1 MCIEMQRRA
10 EDELPSVGIT
20 QKKVESQARYSIS
33 VSVTP
38 EPPQKVADS
47 IVSFPRPSPQQGTN
61 STASSQLAANTTAGM
76 SAQMPLQQTTLPQTQ
91 TSPGS
96 QSQGTTPATST
107 IQQQA
112 AAVASSQF
120 QRLKVED
127 ALSYLDQ
134 VKLQFG
140 NQPQVY
146 NDFLDI
152 MKEFK
157 SQSIDTPGVIS
168 RVSNLFKGHPDL
180 IVGFNTFLPPGFKI
194 EVNHNEINISGP
206 AQHTHAL
213 QRIAMQHNSANA
225 AAALAAQSAAQSLM
239 QAATTPQLTS
249 TTTATSATQSRSTSH
264 TSLPSHSTHTPAPQQ
279 TTPHQPVEFNHA
291 INYVNKI
298 KNRFQNHPDI
308 YKAFLEI
315 LHTYQKEQRLI
326 KEGGGKPNVVPL
338 TETEVYAQV
347 SKLFQNQEDLLS
359 EFGQFLPDAT
369 GANPVFSQLVS
380 GSTPAKKQSLG
391 SGGGSKGSK
400 PLHGRRSSQSSSSSQ
415 NQVKVGQGGGRE
427 QRPKNSAK
435 DILAEAGK
443 HTNYAELAL
452 FDKIHKALRNQEVYD
467 NFLRCLIL
475 FNEEIVTRSELVQL
489 VTPFLG
495 KFPDLFSS
503 FKSLLG
509 FRDPDHSGSFPIS
522 SPAQPYPNKERV
534 NEFGPEID
542 FNSLKR
548 HGASYR
554 ALPKTYVQPKCS
566 GRSTL
571 CREVL
576 NDTWVSFPMWSE
588 DSTFQGTRK
597 TQYEE
602 YIYRCEDERF
612 ELDAVLENNL
622 STIRIFEA
630 QQRKISRM
638 SPEEGSKY
646 VLGDSLG
653 GRSDVLQRKAIYRI
667 YGDKA
672 ADIVEGLKKSPAVAV
687 PIVLKRLKAKQEE
700 WLEAQRA
707 FNKHWREQLE
717 KYYLKSLDHQGIN
730 FKAIDT
736 RAMRPKSLV
745 NEIEIVFDER
755 QEQLAEGASI
765 SGPHLELPLP
775 EDKCVFNDAVSL
787 VTYYIKRAS
796 SVPREE
802 ALKIRSFLTHTLA
815 DLLFYPHV
823 EVSSEDDLSPESDL
837 GDMEVDET
845 NPESLDH
852 KPPTKNGE
860 VKFLVPNV
868 PPFFS
873 EMDYHLIFTNSSLYT
888 FFRLFQFL
896 CERLSKLHQQA
907 LQAIAED
914 EVTHE
919 SRTSGVAAQLGLK
932 KPSDVQVEDL
942 YPTFLNMAKNFMEG
956 NIDSNTFEDTCREMF
971 GVRAYIVFTIDRL
984 IQNTVRQLHTI
995 VAEEGSSHVM
1005 EQYASH
1011 IDQLL
1016 ASHLKASSRTVL
1028 EAAYQK
1034 RSEGLLTDDSCFK
1047 VMVHNGPGEHKLTV
1061 ELLDTDISTDDGN
1074 CLETKK
1080 WSNYV
1085 EMYSKTDQDTSPD
1098 IREILAQRK
1107 VYLNRNRRLW
1117 PASSENGEEEEDTTR
1132 LLGIHLPDMEIVGA
1146 IEFKMDKKSYRMI
1159 PLANSED
1166 YLYNRQS
1173 LTKAKLMNR
1182 KIAELKHQKF
1192 DEWHQKWLES
1202 CVTEEDS
1209 KVAALWLKGE
1219 DHSDAS
1225 LSSTDGS
1232 PAYENESNG
1241 SPMA

>member
-1 MCIEMQRRA
+1 MQRRA

-20 QKKVESQARYSIS
+20 QKKVEPQARYSIS

-38 EPPQKVADS
+38 EPQKVADS
-47 IVSFPRPSPQQGTN
+47 LVSFPRSSSQQGTN
-61 STASSQLAANTTAGM
+61 STASSQPATNTTAGM
-76 SAQMPLQQTTLPQTQ
+76 AAQMPLQQTTLPQTQ
-91 TSPGS
+91 QSSPGS
-96 QSQGTTPATST
+96 QSQGTAPATST

-239 QAATTPQLTS
+239 QAATTPQPTS
-249 TTTATSATQSRSTSH
+249 TTTATSATQSRTTSH
-264 TSLPSHSTHTPAPQQ
+264 TPVPSHSTHSPAPQQ

-326 KEGGGKPNVVPL
+326 KEGGGKPNAVPL

-369 GANPVFSQLVS
+369 GANPLVS

-391 SGGGSKGSK
+391 TGTASKGSK

-415 NQVKVGQGGGRE
+415 NQGKIGQGGGRE

-566 GRSTL
+566 GRSAL

-630 QQRKISRM
+630 QQRKISKM
-638 SPEEGSKY
+638 SPEEASKC
-646 VLGDSLG
+646 VLDDSLG
-653 GRSDVLQRKAIYRI
+653 GRSEVLQRKAIYRI

-755 QEQLAEGASI
+755 QEQLAEGASV

-787 VTYYIKRAS
+787 VMYYIKRAS
-796 SVPREE
+796 SVPRDE

-815 DLLFYPHV
+815 DLFFYPHV

-837 GDMEVDET
+837 GDMEVDEA
-845 NPESLDH
+845 NPEPLDH
-852 KPPTKNGE
+852 KPPSKNDG
-860 VKFLVPNV
+860 VKFLVPDV
-868 PPFFS
+868 PPYFS

-888 FFRLFQFL
+888 LFRLFQFL

-907 LQAIAED
+907 LQAIADD
-914 EVTHE
+914 ERTHE
-919 SRTSGVAAQLGLK
+919 SRTSSVAAQLGLK
-932 KPSDVQVEDL
+932 KPSDIQVEDL

-971 GVRAYIVFTIDRL
+971 GVRAYTVFTIDRL

-995 VAEEGSSHVM
+995 VTEEGSSHVM
-1005 EQYASH
+1005 ELYASH

-1016 ASHLKASSRTVL
+1016 AAHLKASSRTTL

-1034 RSEGLLTDDSCFK
+1034 RSETLLTDDSCFK
-1047 VMVHNGPGEHKLTV
+1047 VMVYNPREHKLTV

-1085 EMYSKTDQDTSPD
+1085 EMYSKTDQYTSPD

-1107 VYLNRNRRLW
+1107 VYLNRNCRLW

-1173 LTKAKLMNR
+1173 LTKAKEMNR
-1182 KIAELKHQKF
+1182 KIAEHKHQKF

-1209 KVAALWLKGE
+1209 KAAASWLKGE

-1241 SPMA
+1241 SPLA